1 MEFVT
6 GPVWVPDFE
15 DSQAEAETQA
25 KACATDELGIR
36 YRGPTLEGLFGLIED
51 DSLFLGE

>member
-6 GPVWVPDFE
+6 GPVWVPDLAGDCDE
-15 DSQAEAETQA
+15 EMGEGTL
-25 KACATDELGIR
+25 DELGIR